1 MAQHHINALRRI
13 HGTLK
18 AINEKVGEIEGGLKP
33 ASVDLLS
40 TAFYHVDQL
49 LSLYERAETSGGS
62 GSDLFNFGFDG
73 FESAFDLQA
82 VLNQDW
88 GNKQRVESTVRDML
102 SKMQRDGSL
111 YLRLLEHKRKVADAW
126 GDPKMLS
133 ADLIFKQAKAAEIL
147 ADLEKQRGQLQ
158 AIFSDV
164 SRLRTASAQSDH
176 FGKLAC
182 QYCREA
188 SGWLWAM
195 GVLAVFILAL
205 GAYEMFGDHS
215 DIEGSQKIYHVI
227 AGRVILV
234 SLGFYAMRV
243 FAQGYRQSKHNKIVN
258 LHRSRAL
265 LAFEGIIGAV
275 DDREAKGVV
284 LGKAAD
290 ALFSHQNSV
299 GDRGLSKDGASTD
312 VRISLTGEKV
322 GPSS

>member
-18 AINEKVGEIEGGLKP
+18 AINEKVGEIDGGLK
-33 ASVDLLS
+33 ASSVDLLS

-49 LSLYERAETSGGS
+49 LSLYERAEASGGA

-73 FESAFDLQA
+73 FESTFDLQA

-102 SKMQRDGSL
+102 SKMQRDGSP
-111 YLRLLEHKRKVADAW
+111 YLRLLEQKRKVADAW

-133 ADLIFKQAKAAEIL
+133 DDLIVKHAKAVALL

-158 AIFSDV
+158 AMFSDV
-164 SRLRTASAQSDH
+164 SRLRTVSAQSDH

-182 QYCREA
+182 QYCKEA

-195 GVLAVFILAL
+195 GVLAAFILTL
-205 GAYEMFGDHS
+205 GLYEMFGSHD
-215 DIEGSQKIYHVI
+215 DIVGSQKIYHVI
-227 AGRVILV
+227 AGRVVLI

-243 FAQGYRQSKHNKIVN
+243 FAQSYRQSKHNKIVN

-265 LAFEGIIGAV
+265 LAFEGIIGAG
-275 DDREAKGVV
+275 DDRDAKGVV

-299 GDRGLSKDGASTD
+299 GDSALSKDSASTD
-312 VRISLTGEKV
+312 VRISLTGDKV

>member
-18 AINEKVGEIEGGLKP
+18 AINEKVGEVDGGLK
-33 ASVDLLS
+33 ASSVDLLS

-49 LSLYERAETSGGS
+49 LSLYERAEISGGS

-73 FESAFDLQA
+73 FESAFDFQA

-88 GNKQRVESTVRDML
+88 SNKQRVESTVRDML
-102 SKMQRDGSL
+102 SKMQRDGSP

-147 ADLEKQRGQLQ
+147 ADLEKQRVQLQ

-195 GVLAVFILAL
+195 GGLAVLILAL
-205 GAYEMFGDHS
+205 GAYEMFGTHS
-215 DIEGSQKIYHVI
+215 DIVGSQKIYHVI

-243 FAQGYRQSKHNKIVN
+243 FAQSYRQSKHNKIVN

-275 DDREAKGVV
+275 DDRDAKGVV

-290 ALFSHQNSV
+290 ALFSHQNSA
-299 GDRGLSKDGASTD
+299 GDSGPSKDSASTD
-312 VRISLTGEKV
+312 VRISLSNDKV
-322 GPSS
+322 GTSP